1 MSHAL
6 SDQELVRREALQ
18 KLRALGIDPFP
29 AAEFPVTHHAAQV
42 KEQFKEVGHAPEGAQ
57 PDASVV
63 MAGRLMSVRVMG
75 KASFAV
81 IRDASGDQQIYINRD
96 EIAPGEDKTVYNEVF
111 KKLLHL
117 GDLIGVRGFAFRTQ
131 TGELTLHVKELT
143 VLAKS
148 LRPLPVVKTD
158 EQGNVHDAFTDP
170 ELRYRMRYVDLIVNP
185 GVKETFLKR
194 TRIFNAMRTAFQE
207 AGYLE
212 VDTPVLQPIPG
223 GAAARPFATHHNALD
238 VPFFLRIA
246 NELYLKRLIVGG
258 LEGVFEFSRNFRNE
272 GMDRTHNPEF
282 TIMELYVAYKDYRWM
297 MDFIEGVFRKAAIA
311 ANGTTTAQF
320 QGKDIDFGAPF
331 QRITMCGAIHQKT
344 GVDVLNAD
352 EQTIGALCKQHGIEI
367 TAAMGKGKLIDELFS
382 ELVQPELIQ
391 PTFVMDFPL
400 EMSPLCKKHR
410 DDDRLTERFELYVAG
425 FEVGNAYSELN
436 DPIDQRERFE
446 DQVKLMERGDDEAM
460 FIDQD
465 FLRALEY
472 GMPPTSGIGIGMDRL
487 VMLLTDNPAIQEVL
501 LFPQMRPEKFD

>member
-117 GDLIGVRGFAFRTQ
+117 GDFIGVRGFAFRTQ

-207 AGYLE
+207 AGYHGSGY
-212 VDTPVLQPIPG
+212 PRAPAHSRRCG
-223 GAAARPFATHHNALD
+223 GASVRHAPQRAGCALL
-238 VPFFLRIA
+238 PA
-246 NELYLKRLIVGG
+246 
-258 LEGVFEFSRNFRNE
+258 
-272 GMDRTHNPEF
+272 
-282 TIMELYVAYKDYRWM
+282 
-297 MDFIEGVFRKAAIA
+297 
-311 ANGTTTAQF
+311 
-320 QGKDIDFGAPF
+320 
-331 QRITMCGAIHQKT
+331 
-344 GVDVLNAD
+344 
-352 EQTIGALCKQHGIEI
+352 
-367 TAAMGKGKLIDELFS
+367 
-382 ELVQPELIQ
+382 
-391 PTFVMDFPL
+391 
-400 EMSPLCKKHR
+400 HR
-410 DDDRLTERFELYVAG
+410 
-425 FEVGNAYSELN
+425 
-436 DPIDQRERFE
+436 Q
-446 DQVKLMERGDDEAM
+446 
-460 FIDQD
+460 
-465 FLRALEY
+465 
-472 GMPPTSGIGIGMDRL
+472 
-487 VMLLTDNPAIQEVL
+487 
-501 LFPQMRPEKFD
+501 